1 MTLLLLSLQPSLV
14 LFPVCIT
21 PPQMPVRGEERK
33 GGEFSLYGFV
43 CIVWFYV
50 VFYHSHFFL

>member
-33 GGEFSLYGFV
+33 GEFSLSGFAAL
-43 CIVWFYV
+43 FS
-50 VFYHSHFFL
+50 FMLFFLSFSFFL